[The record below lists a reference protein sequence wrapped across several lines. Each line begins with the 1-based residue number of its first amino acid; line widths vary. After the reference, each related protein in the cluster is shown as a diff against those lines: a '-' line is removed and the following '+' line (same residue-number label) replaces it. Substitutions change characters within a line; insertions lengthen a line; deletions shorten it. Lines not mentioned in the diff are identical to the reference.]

1 MLFNT
6 VFINLEQ
13 VVHFLLCSWCTLFLY
28 ENNDLSNSFYCF
40 SRNAFQKSFELLSGE
55 TGTGCQS
62 FIIFITDGQDTDG
75 DKVRC
80 EKGYYTRSGYV
91 PGKKC
96 QYNWN
101 TVWSNVKLWNTRGV
115 CNRT

>member
-1 MLFNT
+1 
-6 VFINLEQ
+6 
-13 VVHFLLCSWCTLFLY
+13 
-28 ENNDLSNSFYCF
+28 
-40 SRNAFQKSFELLSGE
+40 LLSGE

-96 QYNWN
+96 QYNWD
-101 TVWSNVKLWNTRGV
+101 TVWTNVKLWNTRGV
-115 CNRT
+115 GSQRFFITWAMFVVHKINGLYYPLIDKNIFLSCG

>member
-1 MLFNT
+1 M
-6 VFINLEQ
+6 
-13 VVHFLLCSWCTLFLY
+13 
-28 ENNDLSNSFYCF
+28 
-40 SRNAFQKSFELLSGE
+40 GG

-96 QYNWN
+96 QYDWDI
-101 TVWSNVKLWNTRGV
+101 VWDSVFLLNKRGV
-115 CNRT
+115 SSYKYEKCKVPDAMSDLPTPKNPQS